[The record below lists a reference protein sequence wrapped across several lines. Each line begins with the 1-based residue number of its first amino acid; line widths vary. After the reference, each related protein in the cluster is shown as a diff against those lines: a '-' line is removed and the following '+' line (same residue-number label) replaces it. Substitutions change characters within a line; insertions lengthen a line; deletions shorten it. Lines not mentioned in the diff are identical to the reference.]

1 MRIKAIY
8 IDNFGI
14 YQQHS
19 VADLP
24 KGLVVLVGD
33 NESGKTTL
41 LNFMRSIFFGFPR
54 NSEAN
59 CSGKLLIED
68 QDGQE
73 YLISRSGKTVIVT
86 DGNGQRMPFDP
97 AMKWLSGLDRN
108 TYQKIFAISLEDLQ
122 GLKLLAENTVRSRF
136 FAAGAGGTVLVE
148 AIKKV
153 DEQREELLIA
163 AAQGKK
169 LINRLLKEQDGLAVK
184 SREAKKDEA
193 LYAALVA
200 KRTSLVSEIQQQARR
215 LEEINGRLA
224 QLAQLEQAWEPWTRM
239 QLEKEKEEELQNARN
254 FPANGLARLEQLL
267 HKRQDNRQDV
277 QEKNASCR
285 EATEQLTALLVDDA
299 IIRVES
305 DIERIYSEKGRL
317 AIESKQQPLQLA
329 EQQSLKEQYERSLRE
344 IGPEWHDKMLDEVD
358 ISVAVRQRVQDY
370 AARFLQAEQ
379 KIGQAKLS
387 ERQTVQAL
395 EELNK
400 EVAGLRQRLE
410 QMPVPAVADEREME
424 QLEEGLR
431 ITRSELIKG
440 EQIRQARTAA
450 VEAAAGLDRQLAQLH
465 YGRNLRHSLLPGWA
479 GPVFGAG
486 CLAGAWFLWQVS
498 MAAAVVT
505 AIGGVFT
512 ALVVLRQR
520 QLQLKERSAW
530 TQHTTT
536 EEQLL
541 QQHKAKTA
549 GAIVDLDRQE
559 QICESR
565 LDAATQAMGL
575 GKPDTLEEA
584 DELEKQVVTIR
595 KAFENWLLLTKQLEI
610 LAGRQKSASQLT
622 EVALI
627 ECQEC
632 FRQKQVLEEEWRSWL
647 SERHFSQ
654 ESSPEAFEIVLKAV
668 ETARSLQRQY
678 AQAKARTAAA
688 GEYLENLQADF
699 LDILKKAGRHSQMA
713 LTVHNL
719 ETLYQELAQGRVLT
733 KEKAYLQQTVSK
745 LQASLEQSR
754 EQAAAVEAALTELF
768 REAGTDGEEE
778 FRALAER
785 HNQWRSSR
793 DTLDKLAA
801 ALRVVA
807 GTAAKQVYLEEAL
820 QDTSLTKITQEKNN
834 LQSEKSA
841 LERDGAQKPQE
852 VGAIANQLKQLGQ
865 DDKMNLLLAERNAVD
880 YQLSD
885 AGRQWAKLALTRHL
899 LEQARNIYEQER
911 QPSVILEAD
920 KFLRIMTDN
929 RYQMVSAIG
938 GSDVQLVDKAR
949 NSKGENAWSSG
960 LGDQVYLAVRLGL
973 ALEFGRLLEPL
984 PLILDDV
991 LVRFDAPRQQGT
1003 AKVLL
1008 EVAKTQQV
1016 FLFSCHKHTRQLIRN
1031 VHACG
1036 EDTSTSVVY
1045 YDVNNG
1051 TICLSR

>member
-19 VADLP
+19 VVDLP

-68 QDGQE
+68 QTGQE
-73 YLISRSGKTVIVT
+73 YLISRSGKTVVVT

-136 FAAGAGGTVLVE
+136 FAAGAGGTVLME

-153 DEQREELLIA
+153 DDQREELLIA

-169 LINRLLKEQDGLAVK
+169 LINRLLKEQEGLVVK
-184 SREAKKDEA
+184 GREAKKDEA
-193 LYAALVA
+193 LYAALVT
-200 KRTSLVSEIQQQARR
+200 KRASLASEIQQQARR
-215 LEEINGRLA
+215 LEEINSRSA
-224 QLAQLEQAWEPWTRM
+224 QLAQLEQAWEPWARL
-239 QLEKEKEEELQNARN
+239 QLEKEKEAGLQYARN
-254 FPANGLARLEQLL
+254 FPADGLARLEQLL
-267 HKRQDNRQDV
+267 HKRQDYRKDM
-277 QEKNASCR
+277 QEKNASYR
-285 EATEQLTALLVDDA
+285 EAAQQLAALLVDDA
-299 IIRVES
+299 IISVES

-317 AIESKQQPLQLA
+317 AIESKQQPLQLV
-329 EQQSLKEQYERSLRE
+329 EQQNLKEQYERSLRE
-344 IGPEWHDKMLDEVD
+344 IGPEWQGTMLDEVD

-370 AARFLQAEQ
+370 AARFLQADQ
-379 KIGQAKLS
+379 KISQAKLS
-387 ERQTVQAL
+387 ERQAVQAL

-400 EVAGLRQRLE
+400 EVAGQRRKLE
-410 QMPVPAVADEREME
+410 QMPVPGVASEREME
-424 QLEEGLR
+424 LLEEGLR
-431 ITRSELIKG
+431 ITRSQLIKG

-465 YGRNLRHSLLPGWA
+465 SGRNLRHSLLPVWA
-479 GPVFGAG
+479 GPVIGAG
-486 CLAGAWFLWQVS
+486 FLAGAGFLWQVS
-498 MAAAVVT
+498 MAAAAVT

-512 ALVVLRQR
+512 AFIVLRQR
-520 QLQLKERSAW
+520 QLQLKERRAW
-530 TQHTTT
+530 AQHTTA

-541 QQHKAKTA
+541 QQHKTKTTGDIA
-549 GAIVDLDRQE
+549 DLDRQW
-559 QICESR
+559 QLCESR
-565 LDAATQAMGL
+565 LEAVTQDMGL
-575 GKPDTLEEA
+575 GKPDTIEEA

-595 KAFENWLLLTKQLEI
+595 KAFENWQLLTKQLEI
-610 LAGRQKSASQLT
+610 LAARQTSASQLT
-622 EVALI
+622 EAALL

-632 FRQKQVLEEEWRSWL
+632 FRQKQVLEGEWRSWL
-647 SERHFSQ
+647 GERHFSQ

-668 ETARSLQRQY
+668 ENARSLQRQY
-678 AQAKARTAAA
+678 AQAAARTAAA
-688 GEYLENLQADF
+688 GEYLDILQADF
-699 LDILKKAGRHSQMA
+699 INILKKAGRHTQTVI
-713 LTVHNL
+713 TVHSL
-719 ETLYQELAQGRVLT
+719 ETLYQELAQGRALA
-733 KEKAYLQQTVSK
+733 KEKDYLQQAVNR
-745 LQASLEQSR
+745 LQVSLEQSR
-754 EQAAAVEAALTELF
+754 GQAAAVEAELAELF

-778 FRALAER
+778 FRVLAER
-785 HNQWRSSR
+785 HSQWRSCR

-807 GTAAKQVYLEEAL
+807 GTAAKQVCLEEAL
-820 QDTSLTKITQEKNN
+820 QDTSLAKITQEKDN
-834 LQSEKSA
+834 LQKEKSI
-841 LERDGAQKPQE
+841 LEREGAQKPQE

-865 DDKMNLLLAERNAVD
+865 DDKMNTLLAERNSVD
-880 YQLSD
+880 SQLRD

-984 PLILDDV
+984 PLIFDDV
-991 LVRFDAPRQQGT
+991 LVRFDAVRQQGT

-1016 FLFSCHKHTRQLIRN
+1016 FLFSCHEHTRQLIRN

-1036 EDTSTSVVY
+1036 GDKRTPVAY

-1051 TICLSR
+1051 TICPSR